1 MKIALAQLN
10 YHIGNFPENTLKII
24 ESIRIA
30 KNEGTDLIIFSELAV
45 CGYPPRDFLLYSD
58 FIQECN
64 QSIAKIAEETKDIAV
79 IIGAPI
85 ANPAKKGKKLQNA
98 ALFINEKKIQKTVV
112 KTLLPTYDIFDEYRY
127 FEPNS
132 TFELIEFKGKKIALT
147 ICEDLWNVDN
157 NPIYKLDPM
166 AELAALGSDLIINI
180 AASPFCIEQQDLRLK
195 VLEQNAIKYKQPLI
209 YVNQVGAQ
217 TELIFDGNSLVL
229 SSDGKVRECLKA
241 FKEDLHFFNFE
252 NINNAAIINYNSD
265 SVIKKIHDALCLGI
279 EDYFKKSKLNKAIIG
294 LSGGIDSAVVTVL
307 AVRALGAQ
315 NVHCL
320 LMPSQ
325 FSSDH
330 SIHDA
335 ENLAKNLGIS
345 YDIIP
350 ISNAFKTFEL
360 ALAPLF
366 KGLPFTIAE
375 ENIQARTRAIFLM
388 AYSNKFGH
396 ILLNTSNKSEAAVG
410 YGTLYGDM
418 CGGLS
423 VIGDVFKTDVFKL
436 AKFINIEEEIIPI
449 NTIIKPPSA
458 ELRPNQKDSDSLP
471 DYEILDQILKAYIE
485 DNLSSLEIENKGF
498 DKETVLK
505 ILGLV
510 NMSEHKRHQAPP
522 ILRVSKRAF
531 GQGRRMPIVG
541 NYKLK

>member
-10 YHIGNFPENTLKII
+10 YHIGNFDYNTKKII
-24 ESIRIA
+24 ESIHQA
-30 KNEGTDLIIFSELAV
+30 QLEKADLVIFSELAI

-58 FIQECN
+58 FINECN
-64 QSIAKIAEETKDIAV
+64 LAIEKIAKETDKIGV

-85 ANPAKKGKKLQNA
+85 ANPSNKGKKLQNA
-98 ALFINEKKIQKTVV
+98 ALFIYKNKIQKTFS

-132 TFELIEFKGKKIALT
+132 SFELLEFKGKKFAVT

-157 NPIYKLDPM
+157 NPIYKMDPM
-166 AELAALGSDLIINI
+166 AHLAKLGSEVIINI
-180 AASPFCIEQQDLRLK
+180 AASPFSIEQQDFRLK
-195 VLEQNAIKYKQPLI
+195 VLEQNAIKYNLPLI

-217 TELIFDGNSLVL
+217 TELLFDGNSAVL
-229 SSDGKVRECLKA
+229 GAEGKVKVSLKA
-241 FKEDLHFFNFE
+241 FEEELLTFDLSDISSNE
-252 NINNAAIINYNSD
+252 ALNYNSD

-279 EDYFKKSKLNKAIIG
+279 SDYFNKSNLKKAVIG
-294 LSGGIDSAVVTVL
+294 LSGGIDSAVVTAL
-307 AVRALGAQ
+307 AAKALGSQ
-315 NVHCL
+315 NIHCL
-320 LMPSQ
+320 MMPSQ

-330 SIHDA
+330 SIQDA
-335 ENLAKNLGIS
+335 IQLAENLGIS
-345 YDIIP
+345 YNIIP
-350 ISNAFKTFEL
+350 IKEAFNTFESSL
-360 ALAPLF
+360 EPLF
-366 KGLPFTIAE
+366 KGLDFNIAE
-375 ENIQARTRAIFLM
+375 ENIQARSRAIFLM

-423 VIGDVFKTDVFKL
+423 VIGDVYKTDVFKL
-436 AKFINIEEEIIPI
+436 AKFINIEKEIIPI

-471 DYEILDQILKAYIE
+471 DYEVLDQILKAYIE
-485 DNLSSLEIENKGF
+485 ENLSCSEIESKGF
-498 DKETVLK
+498 DKLTVIKTLN
-505 ILGLV
+505 LV
-510 NMSEHKRHQAPP
+510 NFSEHKRHQAPP

-531 GQGRRMPIVG
+531 GQGRRMPIVA
-541 NYKLK
+541 NYLTK